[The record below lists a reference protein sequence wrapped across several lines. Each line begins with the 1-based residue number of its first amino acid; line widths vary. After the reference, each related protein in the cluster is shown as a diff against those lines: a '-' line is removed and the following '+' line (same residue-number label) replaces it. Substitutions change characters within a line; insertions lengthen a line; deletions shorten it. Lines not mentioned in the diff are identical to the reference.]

1 MVDEIDHCIRRYC
14 HGTHPADNILNPR
27 WVCLSAIGEC
37 LKTEYGAL
45 ATAIPSHLVALVE
58 QLKMQK

>member
-1 MVDEIDHCIRRYC
+1 M
-14 HGTHPADNILNPR
+14 
-27 WVCLSAIGEC
+27 AIGEC

-45 ATAIPSHLVALVE
+45 ATPIPSHLVALVE